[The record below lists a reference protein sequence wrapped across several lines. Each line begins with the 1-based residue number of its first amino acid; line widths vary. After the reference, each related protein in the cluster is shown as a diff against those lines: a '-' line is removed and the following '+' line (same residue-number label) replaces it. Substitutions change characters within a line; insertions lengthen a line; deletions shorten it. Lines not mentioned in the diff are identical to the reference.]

1 MSNQSIY
8 EKNMESLKEEYTDI
22 YEGIK
27 ESGDEHVILD
37 KSVHDE
43 DIFAIEKN
51 NRLYYLNSRY
61 NDDEFAETWVEQ
73 YKGVN
78 YQAVFIIFGL
88 SNFTHVKKLLEVTE
102 LTNPILLYEP
112 DKEIFKKSI
121 QTVDI
126 TEIVKTDN
134 VLLCVRGLNDNY
146 LTEFILFAL
155 NYAKIGLVNYCCMP
169 NYDNLYLMEWRN
181 LVKDI
186 KARFEILI
194 MSRNTLIVFSK
205 EFIINILHNCEDMI
219 NQYSL
224 NQLKDESQKL
234 EMIEQIPAILVSA
247 GPSLDKN
254 IEDLKHAVGKSVIVA
269 VDTAL
274 KTLIRH
280 KIKPDIVVTV
290 DSHKPPV
297 LFMCSEFSD
306 IPMFVCSNSNRELW
320 AIHSGKRFYFDEPN
334 SYMSNLHKTIKGDGM
349 QPLETG
355 GSVANNAFSAIQ
367 VLGFKKIIMVGQDLA
382 YPNNRMHTDAAY
394 GGTEKDKV
402 DNRKKYFEVE
412 DVFGGT
418 VMTESN
424 MDLYRKWFENQ
435 IVRYKDLKVIDA
447 TEGGAKIAGTEIMTL
462 KDAILRECKI
472 PIRFK
477 EIIDKIPPLFNE
489 EEQEILK
496 NKIAALS
503 EELDK
508 AEKKIRQGIRNYEKM
523 EELYRKGKIATKEF
537 KNLADK
543 TEEIIK
549 FLEEDSVMHLVSV
562 YIQAAEHELLSRVYQ
577 VKENLKDEI
586 RDITTQ
592 GIKMLNSYI
601 DGINSLRNDLERKDK
616 VEKEDI
622 QILIEKLKEQIKGIA
637 EFTEKQNVEKINEWI
652 KDYYKY
658 TVELINKLIIDKTRG
673 EENYHERLL
682 DVLDGIVK
690 DYENGEFSEMV
701 LKMENEF
708 SNILNLI
715 AG

>member
-8 EKNMESLKEEYTDI
+8 EKNIESLKKDYTDI
-22 YEGIK
+22 CEGIK
-27 ESGDEHVILD
+27 ECGDEHVILD

-88 SNFTHVKKLLEVTE
+88 SNFTHVKKLLEITE

-126 TEIVKTDN
+126 TEIVETDN
-134 VLLCVRGLNDNY
+134 VLLCVRELNDNY

-169 NYDNLYLMEWRN
+169 NYDNLYLTEWRN

-186 KARFEILI
+186 KSRFESLI
-194 MSRNTLIVFSK
+194 MSRNTLIAFSK
-205 EFIINILHNCEDMI
+205 EFIINMLHNCEDMI
-219 NQYSL
+219 NQYSA
-224 NQLKDESQKL
+224 NQLKDEAQKI
-234 EMIEQIPAILVSA
+234 ENIEQIPAILVSA

-254 IEDLKHAVGKSVIVA
+254 IEDLKQAVGKSVIIA

-274 KTLIRH
+274 KTLVKH

-306 IPMFVCSNSNRELW
+306 IPMLVCSNSNKELW
-320 AIHSGKRFYFDEPN
+320 TIHSGKRFYFDEPN
-334 SYMSNLHKTIKGDGM
+334 SYMSYLHKTIKGKGI

-355 GSVANNAFSAIQ
+355 GSVANNAFSAIH

-382 YPNNRMHTDAAY
+382 YPNNRMHTDDAY
-394 GGTEKDKV
+394 GGTEEV
-402 DNRKKYFEVE
+402 DNRKQYFEVE
-412 DVFGGT
+412 DVFGGMVT
-418 VMTESN
+418 TESN
-424 MDLYRKWFENQ
+424 MDLYRKWFEDQ

-447 TEGGAKIAGTEIMTL
+447 TEGGAKIAGTEIITL
-462 KDAILRECKI
+462 KEAISRECKT
-472 PIRFK
+472 PIQFK

-489 EEQEILK
+489 EEREILK
-496 NKIAALS
+496 NKIAALP

-523 EELYRKGKIATKEF
+523 EELYRKGKIAAKEF
-537 KNLADK
+537 KNLANK
-543 TEEIIK
+543 TEKIIK
-549 FLEEDSVMHLVSV
+549 YLEEDSVMHLVAV
-562 YIQAAEHELLSRVYQ
+562 CNQAAEHELLSRVYQ
-577 VKENLKDEI
+577 VKEDLKDEI

-592 GIKMLNSYI
+592 GIKMMNSYI
-601 DGINSLRNDLERKDK
+601 EGIKSLRSDFEGKDK
-616 VEKEDI
+616 VQKEDI
-622 QILIEKLKEQIKGIA
+622 QVLIEKLKEQIKGIA
-637 EFTEKQNVEKINEWI
+637 EFTEKQNVEKVNEWI

-658 TVELINKLIIDKTRG
+658 AVELINKLIMDKTG
-673 EENYHERLL
+673 CEENYHERLL
-682 DVLDGIVK
+682 DVLNGIVK
-690 DYENGEFSEMV
+690 DYENGEYSEMA

-708 SNILNLI
+708 LNILNMI